1 MAILLTDGFFS
12 SRVGEV
18 IDFMLKIRLKR
29 TGRTRQPFY
38 RIVVA
43 EASRSPQSSCIEI
56 VGSFNPRDKKGSLV
70 LKAERIKYWL
80 SQGAKATGVAHN
92 MLVTAGIVTGRK
104 KKVTKIAKKKK
115 EGEETSKVKP
125 KKT

>member
-1 MAILLTDGFFS
+1 
-12 SRVGEV
+12 
-18 IDFMLKIRLKR
+18 MLKIRLKR
-29 TGRTRQPFY
+29 TGRTKRPFY

-43 EASRSPQSSCIEI
+43 DARRSPQSSFIEI
-56 VGSFNPRDKKGSLV
+56 VGSFNPRDKKGSFV

-92 MLVTAGIVTGRK
+92 MFVTAGIVSGGK

-115 EGEETSKVKP
+115 EGEETAKVVP
-125 KKT
+125 KKEESQEKE